1 MAKALTKMQLA
12 HLSTTLA
19 KAVTTKVEEAKKNFS
34 VYSVPVPS
42 VQEKIALILADKC
55 ILIPAA
61 DISEYTR
68 FYCAYTTPQEI
79 ERAKA
84 DKDIAVFRKYCEKAA
99 AEIYEKAVFLGAEE
113 AFTLLK
119 KFQGE

>member
-19 KAVTTKVEEAKKNFS
+19 KAVTAKVVEAKKNFS
-34 VYSVPVPS
+34 IYSFPQPT
-42 VQEKIALILADKC
+42 VQEKIALIVAGKAELM
-55 ILIPAA
+55 PVA

-68 FYCAYTTPQEI
+68 FYCAYNTPQEI

-84 DKDIAVFRKYCEKAA
+84 DEAIEVFRKTCEKEAA
-99 AEIYEKAVFLGAEE
+99 AIYEKAVFLGADE
-113 AFTLLK
+113 AFALLTE
-119 KFQGE
+119 FQRG